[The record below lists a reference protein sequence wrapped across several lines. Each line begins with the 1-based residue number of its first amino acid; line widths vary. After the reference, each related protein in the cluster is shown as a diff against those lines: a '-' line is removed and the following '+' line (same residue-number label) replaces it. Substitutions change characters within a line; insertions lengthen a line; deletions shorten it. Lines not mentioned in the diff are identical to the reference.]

1 MIFHERFRQGML
13 RGLAGAL
20 LLAMLACRAHA
31 DGAAVWAISGEKNT
45 VYLAGSVH
53 ALPRENSGIPPE
65 LDLAYRAADA
75 LVMEVDLDDM
85 NPLEAV
91 QFIAAKG
98 TLPADKTLADVMG
111 AEDYADV
118 SSLAAS
124 VDLPEMAIARLE
136 PWAAAMVLTQ
146 FALAKRGY
154 DPQLGIEM
162 QLADRARADGKQIEG
177 LESIIDQLGIFDAR
191 SPGEQSEFLRDAVK
205 DVPKLDEDLG
215 RLIRAWR
222 SGDLRALER
231 EMQAERARAPGLYD
245 ELLGN
250 RNRKWLPQIEAL
262 LDDDRNYLIVVGTL
276 HFVGGD
282 GLLAL
287 LRKSGHEPTALASG
301 SRDSG
306 D

>member
-1 MIFHERFRQGML
+1 
-13 RGLAGAL
+13 
-20 LLAMLACRAHA
+20 
-31 DGAAVWAISGEKNT
+31 
-45 VYLAGSVH
+45 
-53 ALPRENSGIPPE
+53 
-65 LDLAYRAADA
+65 
-75 LVMEVDLDDM
+75 M

-98 TLPADKTLADVMG
+98 TLPPDKTLADVMG

-191 SPGEQSEFLRDAVK
+191 SPGEQSEFLLDAVK

-231 EMQAERARAPGLYD
+231 EMQEERARAPGLYD

-287 LRKSGHEPTALASG
+287 LRKSGHEPTALASD
-301 SRDSG
+301 SRGSG